1 MSSGSAPTVLARMS
15 LVKTS
20 HSLSR
25 FGYCCWELL
34 LRGTLPPALT
44 ALPPIDL
51 EQPVNTSSAAITTAA
66 AARAAVLLGDPARI
80 EAIIS
85 SSQSTDEPVLSR
97 CRTAAG
103 TASD

>member
-15 LVKTS
+15 LVNTS

-34 LRGTLPPALT
+34 LRGTPPAPALT
-44 ALPPIDL
+44 AVPPTDF
-51 EQPVNTSSAAITTAA
+51 EQPVNTTTAA
-66 AARAAVLLGDPARI
+66 SATATPARTLRLLI
-80 EAIIS
+80 WSA
-85 SSQSTDEPVLSR
+85 QSTDGPVPSL

-103 TASD
+103 TAFD